1 MKTETLEKAQEIIRK
16 QGQEMNLHPKAIE
29 ELVGSITADENGNV
43 DFISAIRAM
52 GTMAELVNNRER
64 IEKHTKEIQER
75 NKK

>member
-1 MKTETLEKAQEIIRK
+1 MANKALEEAREIIRK
-16 QGQEMNLHPKAIE
+16 QAQEMDLHPKAVE
-29 ELVGSITADENGNV
+29 ELAGSITADENGNV

-52 GTMAELVNNRER
+52 GAMAEMVNNRER